1 MTKRTNEQQEAF
13 EKFSKLK
20 CGAAFMQMG
29 TGKTKLALDL
39 MDSKKEKV
47 DMFLWICPCSL
58 KSEIEQE
65 RKKWY
70 PNMQIEIVGC
80 ESIGSSDRIYLE
92 LLNKIGGKSVFTVVD
107 ESLKIKNRWA
117 KRTQRILEIGR
128 FSKYRFILNG
138 TPVSRNILDLWT
150 QMKFL
155 SPKILDMNFYQF
167 KNTFCEYYTTG
178 KNKGRIRAE
187 ANIPYL
193 ISLIEPYIYECELKI
208 DTIQNHEH
216 IRYYLND
223 ENDYVRYKNY
233 LFDLYYDDEEQDLN
247 FYAFTIALQKYYCKN
262 SNKMETISDLLE
274 RIGDKTIIFVKYLE
288 SIPDGALKITGDTPT
303 DERRKIID
311 DFRDGETSA
320 LWLTYGVGA
329 YGLNLQFCQNIIFAE
344 QVWDYAQQ
352 VQAEARI
359 YRLGQGEKVN
369 YYHLYCDGVG
379 LEDLISDCI
388 LKKDGLLNSVKSEIT
403 KQKKKDLKEFIDTL

>member
-1 MTKRTNEQQEAF
+1 MNKRTNEQQEAF

-39 MDSKKEKV
+39 MNAKKEKV
-47 DMFLWICPCSL
+47 DMFFWICPCSL

-70 PNMQIEIVGC
+70 PDMQIEIVGC
-80 ESIGSSDRIYLE
+80 ESLGASDRIYLE
-92 LLNKIGGKSVFTVVD
+92 LLNKIGEKSVFTVVD
-107 ESLKIKNRWA
+107 ESLKIKNMKA
-117 KRTQRILEIGR
+117 KRTQRILKIGE

-150 QMKFL
+150 QMYFL

-178 KNKGRIRAE
+178 KYKGKIRAE
-187 ANIPYL
+187 TNIPYL

-208 DTIQNHEH
+208 DTIQSHRH
-216 IRYYLND
+216 ILYSLNNED
-223 ENDYVRYKNY
+223 DYIKYKDY
-233 LFDLYYDDEEQDLN
+233 LFNLYYDEYEQDLN
-247 FYAFTIALQKYYCKN
+247 FYAFTIALQKYYCQN
-262 SNKMETISDLLE
+262 SNKTEIISDLLE
-274 RIGDKTIIFVKYLE
+274 KIGKKTIVFVKYLE
-288 SIPDGALKITGDTPT
+288 SIPDGALKITGDTPEN
-303 DERRKIID
+303 ERRKIID
-311 DFRDGETSA
+311 DFRDGESSA

-359 YRLGQGEKVN
+359 YRLGQGAEVT

-388 LKKDGLLNSVKSEIT
+388 RKKDGLLNHVKSEIT
-403 KQKKKDLKEFIDTL
+403 KQKKKDLKGFIDTL